1 MRKSAWLV
9 MIVATVVVANGPAVA
24 QAAWSFEARSFA
36 MGNSVIAVADDSAAW
51 LQNPAGLPYLRV
63 SPDSRSSWPALV
75 SGTTD
80 LGADAD
86 TIGINC
92 SACSR
97 EGDRGWGAGYWEL
110 GSYRLGPLITLSIDK
125 VGAGYGAALRPG
137 LSWGV
142 SVTRLNMAWD
152 LPPMPQ
158 QTPDAMDAYSGDEI
172 IVDVGA
178 MYRRSVPA
186 GQVKYGFVARDVAD
200 QMQYTFDVGASLE
213 LPTGVLVAA
222 DIRDITDE
230 VNTLLNIGAEWRPA
244 SLENWAFQTGLAD
257 GDLTYGA
264 SYDFGSLAL
273 SVSRQHLSHDDVTAV
288 TLVGE
293 F

>member
-9 MIVATVVVANGPAVA
+9 ITVAITVVANGPAVA
-24 QAAWSFEARSFA
+24 QTAWSFEARA
-36 MGNSVIAVADDSAAW
+36 VGMGSAVTAVADDSAAW

-86 TIGINC
+86 TIGING
-92 SACSR
+92 SACST
-97 EGDRGWGAGYWEL
+97 EDERGWGVGYWEL
-110 GSYRLGPLITLSIDK
+110 GNYHFGPLITVSVDK

-142 SVTRLNMAWD
+142 SVTRIDLSWD
-152 LPPMPQ
+152 IASMPA
-158 QTPDAMDAYSGDEI
+158 QTPGAMAAYSGDEI
-172 IVDVGA
+172 IVDLGA
-178 MYRRSVPA
+178 MYQRSAPA
-186 GQVKYGFVARDVAD
+186 GKVKYGFVARDVAD
-200 QMQYTFDVGASLE
+200 QMQYTFDVGASLQ

-230 VNTLLNIGAEWRPA
+230 VNTLFNVGAEWRPA
-244 SLENWAFQTGLAD
+244 SLENWAFQAGSAD

-264 SYDFGSLAL
+264 GYDFGTLAL
-273 SVSRQHLSHDDVTAV
+273 SVSRRHLTHDDVTAV